1 MKTPKIAV
9 RIPRE
14 QISAID
20 KLVKNMPGIYVDRSA
35 FVRKAIEELLKHY
48 EEYEKSLKQM
58 EEDAQP

>member
-20 KLVKNMPGIYVDRSA
+20 KLVKQMPGTFVDRSA

-48 EEYEKSLKQM
+48 QEGKQ
-58 EEDAQP
+58 

>member
-20 KLVKNMPGIYVDRSA
+20 KLVKDMPGTFVDRSV

-48 EEYEKSLKQM
+48 ADFEKSLKEM
-58 EEDAQP
+58 SSK